1 MHKLLHLLLMLR
13 CHLGHHLRRMLL
25 LLLGL
30 VVLLLGIDM
39 EVLVRRQAAQRW

>member
-1 MHKLLHLLLMLR
+1 MLLVKLWLNLMLF
-13 CHLGHHLRRMLL
+13 LMLL